1 MLRIVLLVHLLLLLA
16 VNVKCYKPDATAA
29 NDQPNINADQYTL
42 QDVVQLLRRPSTDNT
57 VRYRNV
63 DTQPSYSWLKLLG
76 SSSGTAMRN
85 KRSLASGES
94 LQQSVASASTSAV
107 AQLSL
112 PSEEELR
119 TALAD
124 AVSDMDTNDLQLNE
138 DVLNAPLS
146 QLDLHLIQYS
156 PLMKL
161 IRMCC
166 VLWAAEEVGSH
177 I

>member
-1 MLRIVLLVHLLLLLA
+1 MLRFVLLVHLLLLLA
-16 VNVKCYKPDATAA
+16 VHVKCYKPDAAAA
-29 NDQPNINADQYTL
+29 NDQPDNTDDKYTL
-42 QDVVQLLRRPSTDNT
+42 QDIMQMLSRSPPDNT
-57 VRYRNV
+57 VRYHNV
-63 DTQPSYSWLKLLG
+63 GAQPPYSWLKMMG
-76 SSSGTAMRN
+76 SSSGAPMRN

-94 LQQSVASASTSAV
+94 LQQSVASASTATG
-107 AQLSL
+107 AQLTL

-124 AVSDMDTNDLQLNE
+124 AVNDMDSNDLQLSD

-161 IRMCC
+161 IRMCFDFC
-166 VLWAAEEVGSH
+166 SLRV
-177 I
+177 